1 MKTYIPNWFVEIH
14 PTLAINEVQELWVK
28 RQQHITKT
36 LKAQDQRFGWNFAT
50 QLKEAAE

>member
-1 MKTYIPNWFVEIH
+1 MSTNIPVWFIETH
-14 PTLAINEVQELWVK
+14 PTLTIDKVRELWVK

-50 QLKEAAE
+50 HLKEAAE